1 MEATQQAPSAPQVNT
16 APAQEPHKDHAP
28 EKPPVQQSKD
38 QEKIL
43 SSLLDKAVDETIRRR
58 AQDMALETAQ
68 IEQDGRIAVMMYN
81 AGLYNDLKDCSPSQ
95 ATARA
100 LVKIELGRTM
110 GIGPFEAMNVIYFVN
125 GRPSLDSGIRAA
137 RMKRAGYDWKVVQQ
151 DDKGC
156 ILLLLKDG
164 RYITRPVLKDGV
176 IQFDDKGNVKEEPVV
191 ISFLEADAQRAG
203 LLTKSGSL
211 YKTYPK
217 IMYFNRAISGAQK
230 TYAPEVLNG
239 SDMVSREEA
248 EEIEPMPPGATMPG
262 TIEAARDVLKGK
274 LAQFNQAREDA
285 PTEPGEAVV
294 QETGKGPAPEEVKN
308 DVPKSEPRSES
319 GKGGILFG
327 EGLDVRKTK
336 K

>member
-1 MEATQQAPSAPQVNT
+1 M
-16 APAQEPHKDHAP
+16 
-28 EKPPVQQSKD
+28 
-38 QEKIL
+38 
-43 SSLLDKAVDETIRRR
+43 
-58 AQDMALETAQ
+58 
-68 IEQDGRIAVMMYN
+68 
-81 AGLYNDLKDCSPSQ
+81 
-95 ATARA
+95 
-100 LVKIELGRTM
+100 
-110 GIGPFEAMNVIYFVN
+110 
-125 GRPSLDSGIRAA
+125 
-137 RMKRAGYDWKVVQQ
+137 
-151 DDKGC
+151 
-156 ILLLLKDG
+156 
-164 RYITRPVLKDGV
+164 

-191 ISFLEADAQRAG
+191 ISFLEADAQRAA

-285 PTEPGEAVV
+285 TSDDEPVAQDEPAAKTEAKADPAKNA
-294 QETGKGPAPEEVKN
+294 TG
-308 DVPKSEPRSES
+308 
-319 GKGGILFG
+319 LFG
-327 EGLDVRKTK
+327 EGLDTRKK